1 MQSWLMQNW
10 DAVQYGKF
18 TEQRMRPGLD
28 LLGRIP
34 TTDPGIVVD
43 LGCGTGSLTQAL
55 HQRWPRAQVVGV
67 DASMEMLSAAP
78 QTPGIK
84 WHQGDIEDWQP
95 DEPVDVIYSNA
106 ALHWVDNHARLFPRL
121 LRYVKPGG
129 CLAVQMPD
137 NWDQPSHTIP
147 ERILESPVWPE
158 AARAALRRHPIA
170 AITEYRR
177 WLGEASSL
185 DLWRTTY
192 VQPLTG
198 VDPVLEWVRGS
209 VLAPVVSAMNARERS
224 SFEATLAEEYRVA
237 YPPEKD
243 DTTLFPFSRLFMVA
257 VK

>member
-1 MQSWLMQNW
+1 MESWLMQNW
-10 DAVQYGKF
+10 DAFQYGKF

-34 TTDPGIVVD
+34 TTDPGVVVD

-55 HQRWPRAQVVGV
+55 HQRWPQARVVGV
-67 DASMEMLSAAP
+67 DASMEMLSAVP

-84 WHQGDIEDWQP
+84 WHQADIDDWQP
-95 DEPVDVIYSNA
+95 DKPLDVIYSNA

-121 LRYVKPGG
+121 LRYVKRGG
-129 CLAVQMPD
+129 CLAVQIPD

-147 ERILESPVWPE
+147 KRILESPVWPE
-158 AARAALRRHPIA
+158 AARTALRRHPVA

-177 WLGEASSL
+177 WLAEASML

-192 VQPLTG
+192 VQTLTG

-209 VLAPVVSAMNARERS
+209 VLAPVVSAMNEPERS
-224 SFEATLAEEYRVA
+224 SFEAALAEQYRLA
-237 YPPEKD
+237 YPPEED
-243 DTTLFPFSRLFMVA
+243 GATLFPFSRLFIVA
-257 VK
+257 VR